1 MNRALIGLAGFC
13 LTLLQLPAAQA
24 ASPWRDGTPRT
35 AIAELFGWNWNSVA
49 RECVNFLGPK
59 GYRAVKVMPANEH
72 ISDSHWWARYQP
84 VSYRLESYSGT
95 RAEFAAMISA
105 CHSAG
110 IDVEVDT
117 IINHMANGSGVGS
130 AGSGYGSDGLSYP
143 GVPWGSNDFHPPC
156 LMNGAD
162 IPSYTQCWLGRKAGD
177 AGLPDLD
184 TGSPYVQGKLGDHLR
199 DLRALGIDRFYIDAA
214 KHILLSE
221 LQTML
226 AGVPGPFAVAQE
238 VWTDAVGPAPNWQRA
253 YGQLGI
259 VTELNYARVMRTSF
273 KNLSGRNLAALN
285 TFLSSPDRVS
295 SATALV
301 FVTNHDLERTT
312 CTQTTPGGDCATLTV
327 LQPEFYFPANVLM
340 LAHPYG
346 TPYVYSSYY
355 FGSSGDGPPHP
366 PYVGDETVPANCSAE
381 YSYGRWNC
389 SHRDWRVANMAGF
402 RNYTEG
408 TPLLDW
414 QAEGSNRVSF
424 RRGERGF
431 AAFNNTASWW
441 QKTFSTGLP
450 DGLYC
455 NVVAS
460 ANPETGVCPATT
472 QVHVN
477 GGLASLSIGPW
488 ATAVLHVGARPSCT
502 NPTDFSFPE
511 IRDAA
516 PGSLQLSALL
526 TISGL
531 GCSTPVSISGG
542 EYSINGAAF
551 TRAAGLIS
559 NGQTLQLRVTA
570 PATAGA
576 TTTATVQVGSD
587 SVVFRVSTASA
598 ERCGGA
604 VSCTLPTS
612 PQAGQP
618 VTVLYR
624 GILQSSSTLTL
635 HWGIN
640 GWSQVQ
646 NTAMRRDS
654 DGYWSVSIPLPLHS
668 TELDYVLTN
677 GSQWDNNGGRDWRI
691 AVLPC
696 SSNCGP
702 VTVSFNVTAQTQWG
716 ENIHISGNSPE
727 LGNNSLNPALAPRCS
742 PTNYPLW
749 TCQIAFGNGG
759 RAIEYRYAKLGLT
772 PRSESSARQ
781 LTLPASGGI
790 VINDGAFGP

>member
-1 MNRALIGLAGFC
+1 MYRPLICLAGF
-13 LTLLQLPAAQA
+13 TLSLGQLSAAHA

-72 ISDSHWWARYQP
+72 VSDGHWWARYQP
-84 VSYRLESYSGT
+84 VSYRLDSYSGT
-95 RAEFAAMISA
+95 RDEFAAMISA
-105 CHSAG
+105 CHGAG
-110 IDVEVDT
+110 LDVEVDT

-130 AGSGYGSDGLSYP
+130 AGSSYSSDGLSYA

-184 TGSPYVQGKLGDHLR
+184 TSSPYVQGKLGDHLR

-214 KHILLSE
+214 KHILLPE
-221 LQTML
+221 LQSML

-273 KNLSGRNLAALN
+273 KNMSGRNLAALN

-355 FGSSGDGPPHP
+355 FGSAGDGPPHP
-366 PYVGDETVPANCSAE
+366 PYVGNETVPANCSAA

-414 QAEGSNRVSF
+414 QAEGGNRVSF

-431 AAFNNTASWW
+431 AAFNNTGSWW

-460 ANPETGVCPATT
+460 ADPETGQCPAAT
-472 QVHVN
+472 QVSVS
-477 GGLASLSIGPW
+477 GGLATLSMEPW
-488 ATAVLHVGARPSCT
+488 STAALHVGARTACT
-502 NPTDFSFPE
+502 NPADFSFAE
-511 IRDAA
+511 VQNAI
-516 PGSLQLSALL
+516 PGSLQLSARL

-531 GCSTPVSISGG
+531 ACSTPVSISGG
-542 EYSINGAAF
+542 EYSIDGAAF
-551 TRAAGLIS
+551 TSAPGIIN
-559 NGQTLQLRVTA
+559 NGQTLQLRVVA
-570 PATAGA
+570 PASAGSTAS
-576 TTTATVQVGSD
+576 ATVQVGSD
-587 SVVFRVSTASA
+587 SVEFRVSTASA
-598 ERCGGA
+598 ERCNGA
-604 VSCTLPTS
+604 VSCTQPAL

-624 GILQSSSTLTL
+624 GTLQNSTSLTL

-640 GWSQVQ
+640 GWSQIQ
-646 NTAMRRDS
+646 NTAMQRDS
-654 DGYWSVSIPLPLHS
+654 DGWWSVSITLPATS
-668 TELDYVLTN
+668 SELDYVLTN
-677 GSQWDNNGGRDWRI
+677 GSQWDNNGGRDWRVTV
-691 AVLPC
+691 APC
-696 SSNCGP
+696 SGQCGP
-702 VTVSFNVTAQTQWG
+702 VTVTFTVTAQTQWG
-716 ENIHISGNSPE
+716 ENIYVSGNQPE
-727 LGNNSLNPALAPRCS
+727 LGNGSLDANLLPRCS
-742 PTNYPLW
+742 PASYPQW
-749 TCQIAFGNGG
+749 TCAVRFSSGG
-759 RAIEYRYAKLGLT
+759 RALEYRYARLGLT
-772 PRSESSARQ
+772 PRAESGLRQ
-781 LTLPASGGI
+781 LQLPTSGNLQ
-790 VINDGAFGP
+790 VNDGLFRP